1 MNTDPAAPAPAPA
14 PRAIPAPPR
23 ARRALLRSVWW
34 VLLAALVGLPLM
46 SFFIARSVLQ
56 SEARSA
62 WLLTHLPGLTVTN
75 PQGALLGNDFSAER
89 VDWVGASGLR
99 VEIHALALRGV
110 RWRWWLRQGVWAG
123 LQADS
128 ATAQRIV
135 VHSGAASNDPLKL
148 PSTLRSLVEAK
159 IARVSV
165 ETLQVDALAPV
176 QQLRAALQI
185 GAADGGRHL
194 VEDLSF
200 GWDRLRA
207 RGHLRI
213 EADAPYTLDAAL
225 QVAGPDEA
233 AGTPGWTGQAAAVG
247 PLAIFDLQATLR
259 GAPRAPPAAGSKA
272 NPAAAAT
279 APPAFDV
286 QAQVRPF
293 EAWPLGRLVAT
304 TQALDL
310 AALASGAP
318 QTRLSGRATVTTSG
332 SKTPAAADIEIDNSL
347 PGRWDEG
354 RLPLRR
360 ARLEIHA
367 VPAQADRVELRNF
380 ELLFGDAAAVAGR
393 VRGSGVWQGSEFK
406 LKTDVDGLR
415 PQSLD
420 GRAAAMMLSG
430 PIEIVLRGLPAP
442 DALASGNAAPVA
454 NAKGTPASASTTG
467 ATSASRPTAIEMQ
480 LLGKLEGRIEGAP
493 LPVTL
498 DFDTSLRAQ
507 RLQIERFH
515 IEKLRAAS
523 GTATAELGATL
534 QRAAGQ
540 RWQASSQGQLADFDP
555 LPWWPGAAGSAWRR
569 GPHRLNA
576 QWKLDLALPNNAPRL
591 PLLQLLQTV
600 HGNGS
605 IDVRDST
612 LAGVPMQAH
621 LDLQHDGRLPA
632 AQRSRLRADLAL
644 RNNRLTLEGQGDPVG
659 SGDNDRWR
667 ATLDAGALAD
677 LAPLL
682 PLWAELAPAPA
693 AGQTAGPASAPRS
706 ERLAE
711 LQRWLPLAGKAAGTV
726 SADGRWP
733 LLHTEGKLSLTALRA
748 GALQLDQGSAEWRMD
763 TGRDQ
768 PISLQTDL
776 TGLVYAGQRL
786 ALLRGGVQGTLGAH
800 RMQLD
805 LAAAAR
811 PPLAVERALGLAA
824 GAGTQARL
832 SAEGG
837 WFAAAAGGG
846 SWRGGLTRLSAGVW
860 SGSVPA
866 AVATSGAAAVAASSS
881 TPALLSSAAA
891 PASPSTPTIAVINTG
906 PADASWLDLR
916 DVLVELQIDA
926 QGRLAALLASPGRAT
941 LAGGVPLVWNAI
953 RYRADGGRP
962 DLQLQAEVGSVL
974 VAPYLQRAQPGV
986 VWGGDLRMSAQLDIR
1001 AADRFDAEVVF
1012 KRDSGDLHVTEAGA
1026 MQLFGLT
1033 DASLTLSAHDGQWR
1047 FMPLLSGRYL
1057 GTLSGAVNVRTGAD
1071 RRWPAAD
1078 AAIDGA
1084 MHIAVPQL
1092 AIWGGWV
1099 PPGWRV
1105 DGELSATARLSGRF
1119 GAPEYTGELR
1129 AAGVSVRNL
1138 LQGIA
1143 FSEGELL
1150 LALDGASARIER
1162 ASLRGGEGTLSAS
1175 GGATFGDKPQAQ
1187 VNVLAQKFRLIGRVD
1202 RQLVASGNA
1211 ALSLQPDALRLTGK
1225 VAVDSGFFDLSR
1237 RDAPSLDDD
1246 VTVRRAAAVPG
1257 LAADE
1262 PAATPRLLRTAQVGV
1277 DIDLGDRLRLRGRGL
1292 DTALKGQLRLSTP
1305 GGRLAVTGTVRAENG
1320 TYAAYGQ
1327 KLEIDRG
1334 LVAFSGNADNPRLDI
1349 LALRPNMDVR
1359 VGVAITGNA
1368 LTPRVR
1374 LVSEPEMSE
1383 TEKLSWLVLGRG
1395 ADGLGR
1401 TDTAVL
1407 QRAAV
1412 ALLAGEGEAP
1422 TDELLRRI
1430 GIDDLSVRQTDGEVR
1445 ETVISLGKQLGRRWY
1460 VGYERG
1466 VNATSGTWQLIYRIA
1481 QRFTLRAQSGME
1493 NSLDLIWTWRFGGG

>member
-1 MNTDPAAPAPAPA
+1 MNTDPAAPAPRPS
-14 PRAIPAPPR
+14 PRASPAPPP

-34 VLLAALVGLPLM
+34 VVLAALIGLPLM

-56 SEARSA
+56 NEARSA
-62 WLLTHLPGLTVTN
+62 WLLSHLPGLTVTN
-75 PQGALLGNDFSAER
+75 PQGALLGNDFSADR
-89 VDWVGASGLR
+89 VDWVGAGGLR
-99 VEIHALALRGV
+99 VEIHALVLRGL

-135 VHSGAASNDPLKL
+135 VHSGAQSNDPLKL
-148 PSTLRSLVEAK
+148 PSTLRLPVEAK

-176 QQLRAALQI
+176 QQLRAAVQL
-185 GAADGGRHL
+185 GAAAGGRHL

-207 RGHLRI
+207 NGHLRI

-225 QVAGPDEA
+225 QVTGADLAQGH
-233 AGTPGWTGQAAAVG
+233 PGWAGQAAAVG
-247 PLAIFDLQATLR
+247 PLASFDLHATLR
-259 GAPRAPPAAGSKA
+259 GAPRAPAAAGSKTA
-272 NPAAAAT
+272 PAGAAA
-279 APPAFDV
+279 APPAFDA

-318 QTRLSGRATVTTSG
+318 QTQLSGRATVNTSG
-332 SKTPAAADIEIDNSL
+332 TQTTAAADIELDNSL
-347 PGRWDEG
+347 PGRWNEG

-360 ARLEIHA
+360 ARLEIQA
-367 VPAQADRVELRNF
+367 VPAQADRVELRSF
-380 ELLFGDAAAVAGR
+380 ELHFGDAAAAAGR

-420 GRAAAMMLSG
+420 GRAAAMALAG
-430 PIEIVLRGLPAP
+430 PIEVVLRGLPAP
-442 DALASGNAAPVA
+442 NALAAGAP
-454 NAKGTPASASTTG
+454 TPPASTP
-467 ATSASRPTAIEMQ
+467 SASNAQRPASIEMQ
-480 LLGKLEGRIEGAP
+480 LRGKLEGTIDGAP
-493 LPVTL
+493 LPVAL
-498 DFDTSLRAQ
+498 DFDTNFSVQ
-507 RLQIERFH
+507 RLH
-515 IEKLRAAS
+515 IEKLRATS
-523 GTATAELGATL
+523 GAATAEFGATL
-534 QRAAGQ
+534 QRAGGQ
-540 RWQASSQGQLADFDP
+540 RWQASSHGQLTDFDP
-555 LPWWPGAAGSAWRR
+555 LPWWPGTAGSAWRR

-576 QWKLDLALPNNAPRL
+576 LWKLDLALPQNAPRL

-605 IDVRDST
+605 VDIRDSA
-612 LAGVPMQAH
+612 LAGVPLQAH
-621 LDLQHDGRLPA
+621 LTLDHDGRLPA
-632 AQRSRLRADLAL
+632 AQRSRLRADLSF
-644 RNNRLTLEGQGDPVG
+644 RNNRFTLEGQGDPVG

-667 ATLDAGALAD
+667 AALDAGTLAD
-677 LAPLL
+677 LGGLL
-682 PLWAELAPAPA
+682 PLWAELAPASA
-693 AGQTAGPASAPRS
+693 AATTAEPGSAPPS
-706 ERLAE
+706 ERLAA
-711 LQRWLPLAGKAAGTV
+711 LQRWLPLAGKASGAI
-726 SADGRWP
+726 SAEGRWP

-748 GALQLDQGSAEWRMD
+748 GALQVDQGSAEWRLD

-776 TGLVYAGQRL
+776 AGLAYAGQRL

-800 RMQLD
+800 RVQLD

-811 PPLAVERALGLAA
+811 PPLAIERALGLAA

-837 WFAAAAGGG
+837 WFAAAGGGG
-846 SWRGGLTRLSAGVW
+846 SWRGALTRLSAGVW
-860 SGSVPA
+860 SGNTSASIA
-866 AVATSGAAAVAASSS
+866 ATASATASASSS
-881 TPALLSSAAA
+881 TPALLASAAA
-891 PASPSTPTIAVINTG
+891 PASVPTPAMAINNPG
-906 PADASWLDLR
+906 PADTSWIDMR
-916 DVLVELQIDA
+916 DVQGEVRIDA
-926 QGRLAALLASPGRAT
+926 QGRVVGLHASPGRAM
-941 LAGGVPLVWNAI
+941 LAGGLPLVWNAI

-1001 AADRFDAEVVF
+1001 AGDRFDAEVVF
-1012 KRDSGDLHVTEAGA
+1012 KRESGDLHVTELGA
-1026 MQLFGLT
+1026 MQLLGLT

-1047 FMPLLSGRYL
+1047 FMPLLAGRYL
-1057 GTLSGAVNVRTGAD
+1057 GTLSGAVNVRTGTD

-1138 LQGIA
+1138 LQGVA

-1150 LALDGASARIER
+1150 LALDGATARIER
-1162 ASLRGGEGTLSAS
+1162 ASLRGGDGSLSAS
-1175 GGATFGDKPQAQ
+1175 GGASFGDKPQAQ
-1187 VNVLAQKFRLIGRVD
+1187 INVLAQKFRLIGRVD

-1257 LAADE
+1257 LAPSE
-1262 PAATPRLLRTAQVGV
+1262 PATAPRLLRTAQVG
-1277 DIDLGDRLRLRGRGL
+1277 IDLDLGEKLRLRGRGL
-1292 DTALKGQLRLSTP
+1292 DTALKGQLRLTTP

-1422 TDELLRRI
+1422 TDELLRAI

-1466 VNATSGTWQLIYRIA
+1466 VNATAGTWQLIYRIA